1 MPEIQAAADEESSEL
16 GILLLLIYTNSKISQ
31 DSAKK
36 TLEFSITW
44 SLHVWI
50 SLFCIW
56 RSMIEDFETRD
67 HATIKTPEFP
77 PIYLSISP
85 SNRSI

>member
-36 TLEFSITW
+36 NPRVLNHMISSCLNFFI
-44 SLHVWI
+44 LHLKI
-50 SLFCIW
+50 I
-56 RSMIEDFETRD
+56 D
-67 HATIKTPEFP
+67 
-77 PIYLSISP
+77 
-85 SNRSI
+85 

>member
-36 TLEFSITW
+36 TLEFSIT
-44 SLHVWI
+44 
-50 SLFCIW
+50 
-56 RSMIEDFETRD
+56 
-67 HATIKTPEFP
+67 
-77 PIYLSISP
+77 
-85 SNRSI
+85 